1 MTAPTELLDWWER
14 GEQHLGTA
22 LGRVTD
28 EEFGAASLL
37 PGWSRAHLLAH
48 VARNADALVNLL
60 GWARTGVERPM
71 YASPEARDQLI
82 ALTAARAPAELRN
95 DVLSATRRL
104 AGAVRE
110 MPEPAWSVE
119 VRTAQGHTVP
129 AAAVPWMRC
138 REVWVHAVDLDAGVD
153 FTDVPDDVLAAL
165 GDDVF
170 RMWDARDQMPDVTV
184 FAGDREWG
192 SGALAVAGPLP
203 VVIAWLTGRST
214 GEGLRADGP
223 LPALEVWL

>member
-1 MTAPTELLDWWER
+1 VSAPAELLDWWER
-14 GEQHLGTA
+14 GELHLGTA
-22 LGRVTD
+22 LGRLTD

-37 PGWSRAHLLAH
+37 PGWSRAQLLAH

-60 GWARTGVERPM
+60 GWARTGVKTPM
-71 YASPEARDQLI
+71 YPSPEARDELI
-82 ALTAARAPAELRN
+82 ALTAARPPAELRN

-110 MPEPAWSVE
+110 MPDPAWSVE
-119 VRTAQGHTVP
+119 VRTAQGRTVP

-153 FTDVPDDVLAAL
+153 FSDVPDDVLAAL
-165 GDDVF
+165 ADDVF
-170 RMWDARDQMPDVTV
+170 RMWDARQQVPDIAV

-192 SGALAVAGPLP
+192 SGALAVAGTLP
-203 VVIAWLTGRST
+203 AVVAWLTGRST
-214 GEGLRADGP
+214 GEGLQADGP